1 VSDVLEMAR
10 QEERA
15 ERKRL
20 EAIWW
25 GGVFV
30 WLGIA
35 LAGESWDFLPR
46 IDGEWW
52 PWIFIGVGPWSLL
65 LNGYRYA
72 SASAPK
78 PRTGDWIWT
87 AIFLAIAVGAI
98 VDVSGAIVGASAL
111 IVVGLVILLRAIARQ
126 E

>member
-1 VSDVLEMAR
+1 MADVLERAA

-15 ERKRL
+15 ERKRYD
-20 EAIWW
+20 AIWW

-35 LAGESWDFLPR
+35 LAGEAWDFLPR
-46 IDGEWW
+46 IDGDWW

-65 LNGYRYA
+65 LNGYRYI
-72 SASAPK
+72 SAGAPD
-78 PRTGDWIWT
+78 PATRDWVWT
-87 AIFLAIAVGAI
+87 AIFLALAVGALA
-98 VDVSGAIVGASAL
+98 DFGGAIVGALAL
-111 IVVGLVILLRAIARQ
+111 VVVGLVILLRAIARQ